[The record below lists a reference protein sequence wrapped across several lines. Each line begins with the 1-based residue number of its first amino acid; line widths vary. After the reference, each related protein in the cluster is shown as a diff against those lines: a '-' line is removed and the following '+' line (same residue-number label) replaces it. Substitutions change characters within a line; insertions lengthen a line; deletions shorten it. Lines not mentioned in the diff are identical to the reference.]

1 MHEAPAD
8 VVRRAFVGKHA
19 VFPQSC
25 WSPVLRSCAI
35 HSAVQEVAFSNL
47 SRAPATVK
55 CVSFDGNRCSALALE
70 AMEAPKVLA
79 ASNYLPGD
87 SAVHTLDA
95 PSSRCSPFFVPTLCS
110 IKLSPVLLTFLGGT
124 CAPPPQGRVWQI
136 APLSH
141 CLVGWVGFV
150 LPVAVVVGV
159 VMIVVVVVVVVG
171 DRVLSCSL
179 DII

>member
-47 SRAPATVK
+47 MSRAPATVK
-55 CVSFDGNRCSALALE
+55 CVSFDGNRCSAFALE

-87 SAVHTLDA
+87 SAVILWMHPLPA
-95 PSSRCSPFFVPTLCS
+95 AVHFSCRHCAQSSSRQSCSHFWAGL
-110 IKLSPVLLTFLGGT
+110 
-124 CAPPPQGRVWQI
+124 
-136 APLSH
+136 
-141 CLVGWVGFV
+141 V
-150 LPVAVVVGV
+150 LPRHRAACGKSRRYH
-159 VMIVVVVVVVVG
+159 IVWWDG
-171 DRVLSCSL
+171 WGSCCRSPWWSGWS
-179 DII
+179 